1 MFVDFLD
8 KWEIPEVIRCAR
20 YGVKHF
26 HHPHLVALLRGTS
39 PEGHLLELI
48 QNVILKEFD
57 KEYLEVTADTL
68 EAWLCA
74 EGSPFYVK
82 ARKLLPH
89 SNSCG
94 TYLGRLERQYPD
106 LVSRRMEMG
115 NHGVEDQQPEVD

>member
-1 MFVDFLD
+1 MFVHFLD
-8 KWEIPEVIRCAR
+8 EWEIPKEIQCER

-26 HHPHLVALLRGTS
+26 HNHDLVHMLRGTS

-48 QNVILKEFD
+48 QNVILKGFD
-57 KEYLEVTADTL
+57 KEYLEATAEL

-74 EGSPFYVK
+74 EESPCYVK
-82 ARKLLPH
+82 ARKLLTH

-106 LVSRRMEMG
+106 LVSRPKRMG
-115 NHGVEDQQPEVD
+115 NDGVEDQQPGVD